1 MGSGISWKGLQ
12 PNLLQPRS
20 DLFAAVPRCVEHLQP
35 QTDQG
40 IHQGDGVLSRYSKI
54 SKIDF
59 LYVRLGIGSPS
70 RTSSTLPYYLSFALD
85 RQSGKVFGFILT
97 CDIPVQRH
105 GLILY
110 CRMRENV
117 ASHSPWRLSF
127 DGCAPWFPG
136 VARIH
141 TSDTHTIRFHRW
153 NLNEADEAF
162 LDFIIDLPLKYL
174 RKIIE
179 WGGFQPSIANTCF
192 QERLTEYNLLAE
204 YSKQRIGNI

>member
-1 MGSGISWKGLQ
+1 M
-12 PNLLQPRS
+12 
-20 DLFAAVPRCVEHLQP
+20 
-35 QTDQG
+35 
-40 IHQGDGVLSRYSKI
+40 SRYNKI

-59 LYVRLGIGSPS
+59 RYVRLGIGTPPS
-70 RTSSTLPYYLSFALD
+70 TSGILPHYLSFAMD

-97 CDIPVQRH
+97 RNIPVQRH
-105 GLILY
+105 RLILS

-141 TSDTHTIRFHRW
+141 TSATHTQCFHRW

-162 LDFIIDLPLKYL
+162 VDFIIDLALKYL

-179 WGGFQPSIANTCF
+179 WGYFQPSIADTYF
-192 QERLTEYNLLAE
+192 QEKFSEHNLLAQ
-204 YSKQRIGNI
+204 YLK